1 MTFKAPTRQNEEIIL
16 LEAHEGLELSIIPTN
31 TYG

>member
-1 MTFKAPTRQNEEIIL
+1 MIFNAFSRLNAEIIL
-16 LEAHEGLELSIIPTN
+16 LEAQEGLDLSIIPTN